1 MKKLYPWIDYYRKNI
16 AHRST
21 KTIKNSYKIR
31 VLVVLQPLQH
41 DNPEIIPDF
50 IVSYLLCNKTKDA
63 HFTFRM
69 HPNDNSYPYC
79 IKRLRGVSSSLY
91 SIDLGESV
99 LYDAFLSSTH
109 HITAYSSCA
118 YEAELF
124 NLPTLLYGNE
134 SRKIY
139 AEDIIDNAIK
149 ENKGVIFMTPHHGSW
164 ELSGLVAASKINTY
178 TMVKPLRNKI
188 LNRFVLSGRKAKGSI
203 LVETNNAGV
212 KSLLKALKNKNGIGI
227 LPDHTPKINQ
237 GVMSNF
243 FNVPVNTNTL
253 IHKLSKKNKVPIIYI
268 FSERLSWG
276 RGFNIHVGLVDQ
288 LFYDLDEVK
297 AAGLLNKTLEG
308 LVMRNITQYQ
318 WSYERFRNRSGV
330 KESIYN

>member
-1 MKKLYPWIDYYRKNI
+1 MMIINLIQKICLILLSFCGLRITHGLANIIAIIFFSRKSKKYSVAYKNLSICFPDKPHSWVDNI
-16 AHRST
+16 AYESL
-21 KTIKNSYKIR
+21 KEYIKSILEAPYIWR
-31 VLVVLQPLQH
+31 VSKKQIDV
-41 DNPEIIPDF
+41 F
-50 IVSYLLCNKTKDA
+50 IN
-63 HFTFRM
+63 
-69 HPNDNSYPYC
+69 
-79 IKRLRGVSSSLY
+79 
-91 SIDLGESV
+91 
-99 LYDAFLSSTH
+99 
-109 HITAYSSCA
+109 
-118 YEAELF
+118 
-124 NLPTLLYGNE
+124 
-134 SRKIY
+134 KIY

-164 ELSGLVAASKINTY
+164 ELSGLVAASKIKTY

-188 LNRFVLSGRKAKGSI
+188 LNRFALSGRKAKGSI

-212 KSLLKALKNKNGIGI
+212 KTLLKALKNKNGIGI

-297 AAGLLNKTLEG
+297 AAGLLNKTLEE